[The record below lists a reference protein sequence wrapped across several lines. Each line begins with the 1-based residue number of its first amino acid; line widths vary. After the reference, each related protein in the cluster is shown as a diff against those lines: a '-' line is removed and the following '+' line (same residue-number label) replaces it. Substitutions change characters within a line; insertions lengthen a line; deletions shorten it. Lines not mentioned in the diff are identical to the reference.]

1 VFKIIGKKRN
11 SMEAEEARVIGTIW
25 MMVQWRSNG
34 RQMWC
39 DGVSLE
45 KRKSSAELRS
55 HDEIF
60 VGSLVH

>member
-1 VFKIIGKKRN
+1 
-11 SMEAEEARVIGTIW
+11 MEAEEARVIGTIW